1 MSFSIFT
8 AILISVSLN
17 AISHVL
23 LRKAMLVVNANGG
36 LEQPLF
42 QLAYQV
48 ALNPFLVLGMSLYAA
63 SIVIW
68 LYVLSKIEVSIA
80 YPFQSI
86 GYIIAAVIALL
97 FLGENVTPA
106 RATGIALICG
116 GLFFIARSA

>member
-1 MSFSIFT
+1 MSFSIFA

-23 LRKAMLVVNANGG
+23 LRKAMLVVSANGG

-97 FLGENVTPA
+97 FLGENITLA
-106 RATGIALICG
+106 RATGIALVCG

>member
-1 MSFSIFT
+1 MSFSIFA

-97 FLGENVTPA
+97 FLGENITLA

>member
-1 MSFSIFT
+1 
-8 AILISVSLN
+8 
-17 AISHVL
+17 
-23 LRKAMLVVNANGG
+23 
-36 LEQPLF
+36 
-42 QLAYQV
+42 
-48 ALNPFLVLGMSLYAA
+48 MSLYAA

-97 FLGENVTPA
+97 FLGENITPA